1 MAEFSDYLEGE
12 LLDHAFSEGARLWTA
27 PGSTLYLALLS
38 STASDTNTGSTIT
51 EPTVGAYSRAA
62 ITFKAA
68 SGGSTLSSGTI
79 TITNTHASLSWTV
92 VGVAIVDATSAGN
105 MFCFDNDMTDA
116 TIGPG
121 EKIQFVDEAITIS
134 LT

>member
-12 LLDHAFSEGARLWTA
+12 LLDHAFSEGARLWTT
-27 PGSTLYLALLS
+27 PSTTLYLALLTA
-38 STASDTNTGSTIT
+38 TASDTNTGSTIT
-51 EPTVGAYSRAA
+51 EPTTGAYSRAA

-68 SGGSTLSSGTI
+68 SGGSTLSSGAI
-79 TITNTHASLSWTV
+79 TFTNTGAAWNV

-105 MFCFDNDMTDA
+105 MYCFDNDMTDA
-116 TIGPG
+116 TIGTS